1 MNRSCLVHF
10 HPDDAPFVSDLPER
24 YQERVIQTNGFADDQ
39 ENQLALSIAI
49 DHAFYIDFAPH
60 LLRTR
65 AGGSK
70 EEDPVDFP
78 VSSLA
83 FVEWFYGDRN

>member
-1 MNRSCLVHF
+1 MNRPCFVHF
-10 HPDDAPFVSDLPER
+10 HPDDAPLVTDLPER
-24 YQERVIQTNGFADDQ
+24 YQARVVSTNGY
-39 ENQLALSIAI
+39 ENSDEKLALTIAI

-65 AGGSK
+65 AGGNK

-78 VSSLA
+78 VSSIS
-83 FVEWFYGDRN
+83 FIEWFYDKKG